1 MADEKSSLS
10 ESSKKEITALV
21 QSLLAKFKADSTN
34 TIDTIA
40 RRIQDLKRED
50 EEKRLQ

>member
-1 MADEKSSLS
+1 MAEQKSSLS

-21 QSLLAKFKADSTN
+21 QSLLEKFKADSTD

-40 RRIQDLKRED
+40 LRIQDLKRKD
-50 EEKRLQ
+50 EAKRPQ